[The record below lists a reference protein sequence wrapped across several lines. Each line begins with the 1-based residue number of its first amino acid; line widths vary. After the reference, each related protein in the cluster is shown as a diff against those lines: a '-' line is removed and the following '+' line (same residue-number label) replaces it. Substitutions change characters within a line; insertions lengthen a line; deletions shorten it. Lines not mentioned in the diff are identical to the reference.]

1 MGGYSCPHTHFL
13 ELLSRSVEL
22 GRTSL
27 PCSHSPSWLLSAESH
42 GWGNACVNPNLILYL
57 LCSFLASVWVI
68 NNDYAERSVAELSA
82 WLGSGTALAAAGG
95 QGGDWESLGRGAFL
109 LCFSLGGGVVALT
122 IAAREKLE
130 GV

>member
-1 MGGYSCPHTHFL
+1 M
-13 ELLSRSVEL
+13 
-22 GRTSL
+22 
-27 PCSHSPSWLLSAESH
+27 
-42 GWGNACVNPNLILYL
+42 
-57 LCSFLASVWVI
+57 WVI

-82 WLGSGTALAAAGG
+82 WLGSGTALVATGG

-109 LCFSLGGGVVALT
+109 LCFSFGGVVALT